1 MKQEK
6 LISKPISAKKFK
18 NEVIPV
24 LMEKMETLQH
34 NIGDLHNTIASAV
47 GLKKE
52 RTYNSYNPFNQF
64 NLNYYDSGLYFD
76 NLLIQFDVDFL
87 SDFKQSP
94 IIKNELHLSGDLVFF
109 AMHEEELSSEFYL
122 RNFSRYGNPFFKN
135 LFKLFENFAKILT
148 NCYNDEK
155 GKYIINNLNYLDL
168 IDATD
173 KLNDF
178 CVNCSKDDLKSD
190 NNVEMIY
197 ESYLRELSSNS
208 GLDTT
213 IVFKLH
219 SLNQNNPVSLF
230 KISIHTESY
239 RYQSYIKLFVWSEA
253 TKSWNILLV
262 PTFEHFGLNP
272 THLTTIHKPARKYVD
287 KIIKFCID
295 FSQNFI

>member
-34 NIGDLHNTIASAV
+34 NIGDLHNIIASAV

-87 SDFKQSP
+87 SDFKRSP

-122 RNFSRYGNPFFKN
+122 RNFSRYGNPFLKN

-155 GKYIINNLNYLDL
+155 EKYIINNLNYLDL

-178 CVNCSKDDLKSD
+178 CINCSKDDLKSD

-219 SLNQNNPVSLF
+219 SLNQNNPVSIF

-239 RYQSYIKLFVWSEA
+239 RHQSYIKLFIWSEA

-272 THLTTIHKPARKYVD
+272 THLTTIHKPTRKYVD

>member
-34 NIGDLHNTIASAV
+34 NIGNLHNTIASAV

-52 RTYNSYNPFNQF
+52 RTYNQYNPFNQF

-87 SDFKQSP
+87 SNFKQSP
-94 IIKNELHLSGDLVFF
+94 IIKNELYLSGDLVFF
-109 AMHEEELSSEFYL
+109 IMHEEELSSEFFL
-122 RNFSRYGNPFFKN
+122 RNFSRYGNPFLKN
-135 LFKLFENFAKILT
+135 LFKLFGNFAKILT
-148 NCYNDEK
+148 NCYDDEK
-155 GKYIINNLNYLDL
+155 EKYIINNLNYLDL

-190 NNVEMIY
+190 NKVEMIY

-219 SLNQNNPVSLF
+219 SLNQNNPVSIF

-239 RYQSYIKLFVWSEA
+239 RQQSYIKLFVWSEA
-253 TKSWNILLV
+253 TKSWNVLLV
-262 PTFEHFGLNP
+262 PTFEQFGLNP
-272 THLTTIHKPARKYVD
+272 IHLTTIHKPARKYVD